1 MRKTIASFIITDSM
15 KLDKDKLIKTLADVD
30 YQQVNYKC
38 IETYNKKYAVGFV
51 VAGCDYLP
59 GSEEAYEKVANY
71 DKLFSDIITG
81 LESVTIVTYI
91 GNIDQNI
98 HLYLEV

>member
-71 DKLFSDIITG
+71 DKLFSDITTG
-81 LESVTIVTYI
+81 LDRVTIVTYI
-91 GNIDQNI
+91 GYNNHYI
-98 HLYLEV
+98 HLYLK

>member
-59 GSEEAYEKVANY
+59 GCEEAYEKVANY
-71 DKLFSDIITG
+71 DKLFSDITTG
-81 LESVTIVTYI
+81 LDSVTIVTYI
-91 GNIDQNI
+91 GYNNHYIR
-98 HLYLEV
+98 LYLK